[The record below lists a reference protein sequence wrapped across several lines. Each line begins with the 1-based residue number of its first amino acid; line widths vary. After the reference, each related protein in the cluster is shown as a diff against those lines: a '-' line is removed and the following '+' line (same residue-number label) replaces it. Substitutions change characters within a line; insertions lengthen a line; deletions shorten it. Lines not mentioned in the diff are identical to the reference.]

1 MRRLLCTLGIILL
14 AASAFLTTLHAQVR
28 GNPLR
33 QFIKTDA
40 PVIAL
45 THVKIID
52 GTGAAPS
59 DDQTIVISAGK
70 ISWMGSAASAQ
81 IPTGAQVMDLTGY
94 TDARN
99 GRNARAHVL

>member
-1 MRRLLCTLGIILL
+1 MRRLLCTLGLILL
-14 AASAFLTTLHAQVR
+14 AASAFLTTLHAQGR

-70 ISWMGSAASAQ
+70 ISWMMEGTGVLFAS
-81 IPTGAQVMDLTGY
+81 GDGV
-94 TDARN
+94 
-99 GRNARAHVL
+99 

>member
-1 MRRLLCTLGIILL
+1 MNSEHNAMRKIFCNAAVFILV
-14 AASAFLTTLHAQVR
+14 ASALAIPAAAQR
-28 GNPLR
+28 GAGSATPQQGAGRGGNPLR

-59 DDQTIVISAGK
+59 DDQTRHRFP
-70 ISWMGSAASAQ
+70 Q
-81 IPTGAQVMDLTGY
+81 
-94 TDARN
+94 ARK
-99 GRNARAHVL
+99 